1 MIFLVQVIS
10 AYEKEL
16 NNEKIPAGKKKV
28 LLAALDLFSNQG
40 FHATTTSKIAKA
52 AGVSEATI
60 YKYFQSK
67 DDLLKKLLSPLFIEL
82 QQDFIGSLS
91 QYQTLDAL
99 VTFIVKDRLEFIKT
113 NFDFI
118 KLLLQEILTDPK
130 LLQYFKDLISKETD
144 FINVFNSWKQKFS
157 EIDSSLTPIEIIRII
172 IGPIGAFALQTDL
185 FNYQDSDAATN
196 YALIKK
202 QIIAGLTN

>member
-1 MIFLVQVIS
+1 VIFLVQVIS

-99 VTFIVKDRLEFIKT
+99 VTFIVKDRLEFIKA

-157 EIDSSLTPIEIIRII
+157 EIDPHLTSIEIIRVI
-172 IGPIGAFALQTDL
+172 IGPIGAFALQTDF
-185 FNYQDSDAATN
+185 FNYQGDTTSD
-196 YALIKK
+196 YILIKK

>member
-52 AGVSEATI
+52 AEVSEATI

-99 VTFIVKDRLEFIKT
+99 VTFIVKDRLEFIKA

>member
-99 VTFIVKDRLEFIKT
+99 VTFIVKDRLEFIKA

-144 FINVFNSWKQKFS
+144 FINVFNSWKLKFS

-172 IGPIGAFALQTDL
+172 IGPIGTYALQTDL
-185 FNYQDSDAATN
+185 FNYQGDTTTD
-196 YALIKK
+196 YGLIKK
-202 QIIAGLTN
+202 QIIARLTN

>member
-1 MIFLVQVIS
+1 M
-10 AYEKEL
+10 
-16 NNEKIPAGKKKV
+16 
-28 LLAALDLFSNQG
+28 
-40 FHATTTSKIAKA
+40 
-52 AGVSEATI
+52 SEATI

-157 EIDSSLTPIEIIRII
+157 EIDPSLTPIEIIRII

>member
-172 IGPIGAFALQTDL
+172 IGPIGAFALQTDF
-185 FNYQDSDAATN
+185 FNYQGDTTTD
-196 YALIKK
+196 YGLIKK
-202 QIIAGLTN
+202 QIIARLTN

>member
-99 VTFIVKDRLEFIKT
+99 VTFIVKDRLEFIKA

>member
-130 LLQYFKDLISKETD
+130 LLQYFKDLISKEPD

-157 EIDSSLTPIEIIRII
+157 EIDSNLTPIEIIRII

>member
-99 VTFIVKDRLEFIKT
+99 VTFIVKDRLEFIKA

-157 EIDSSLTPIEIIRII
+157 EIDSGLTPIEIIRII
-172 IGPIGAFALQTDL
+172 IGPIGAFALQTDF
-185 FNYQDSDAATN
+185 FNYQGDTTSD
-196 YALIKK
+196 YGLIKK

>member
-99 VTFIVKDRLEFIKT
+99 VTFIVKDRLEFIKA

-157 EIDSSLTPIEIIRII
+157 EIDSGLTPIEIIRII
-172 IGPIGAFALQTDL
+172 IGPIGAFALQTDF
-185 FNYQDSDAATN
+185 FNYQGDTTTD
-196 YALIKK
+196 YGLIKK

>member
-28 LLAALDLFSNQG
+28 LLAALDLFSNKG

-99 VTFIVKDRLEFIKT
+99 VTFIVKDRLKFIKA

-144 FINVFNSWKQKFS
+144 LINVFKSWKQKFS
-157 EIDSSLTPIEIIRII
+157 EIDPNLTPIAIIRAI
-172 IGPIGAFALQTDL
+172 IGPIGAFALQTDF
-185 FNYQDSDAATN
+185 FNYQGDTTSD
-196 YALIKK
+196 YSLIKK

>member
-52 AGVSEATI
+52 AEVSEATI

-172 IGPIGAFALQTDL
+172 IGPIGTYALQTDL
-185 FNYQDSDAATN
+185 FNYQGDTN
-196 YALIKK
+196 TDYGLIKK

>member
-99 VTFIVKDRLEFIKT
+99 VTFIVKDRLEFIKA

-172 IGPIGAFALQTDL
+172 IGPIGAFALQTDF
-185 FNYQDSDAATN
+185 FNYQGSDAATD

>member
-99 VTFIVKDRLEFIKT
+99 VTFIVKDRLEFIKA

-157 EIDSSLTPIEIIRII
+157 EIDSGLTPIEIIRII
-172 IGPIGAFALQTDL
+172 IGPIGTYALQTDL
-185 FNYQDSDAATN
+185 FNYQGDTN
-196 YALIKK
+196 TDYGLIKK

>member
-99 VTFIVKDRLEFIKT
+99 VTFIVKDRLEFIKA

-157 EIDSSLTPIEIIRII
+157 EIDSHLTPIAIIRTI

-185 FNYQDSDAATN
+185 FNYQGDATTD

>member
-99 VTFIVKDRLEFIKT
+99 VTFIVKDRLEFIKA

-157 EIDSSLTPIEIIRII
+157 EIDPSLTPIEIIRII

>member
-99 VTFIVKDRLEFIKT
+99 VTFIVKDRLEFIKA

-144 FINVFNSWKQKFS
+144 FINVSNSWKQKFS

-172 IGPIGAFALQTDL
+172 IGPIGAFALQTDF
-185 FNYQDSDAATN
+185 FNYQGDTTTD
-196 YALIKK
+196 YGLIKK

>member
-28 LLAALDLFSNQG
+28 LLAALDLFSNKG

-99 VTFIVKDRLEFIKT
+99 VTFIVKDRLKFIKA

-144 FINVFNSWKQKFS
+144 FINVFKSWKQKFS
-157 EIDSSLTPIEIIRII
+157 EIDPNLTPIAIIRAI
-172 IGPIGAFALQTDL
+172 IGPIGAFALQTDF
-185 FNYQDSDAATN
+185 FNYQGDTTRDYS
-196 YALIKK
+196 LIKK

>member
-157 EIDSSLTPIEIIRII
+157 EIDPSLTPIEIIRII

>member
-67 DDLLKKLLSPLFIEL
+67 DDLLKKLLSPLFIGL

-99 VTFIVKDRLEFIKT
+99 VTFIVKDRLEFIKA

-172 IGPIGAFALQTDL
+172 IGPIGAFALQTDF
-185 FNYQDSDAATN
+185 FNYQGDTTSD
-196 YALIKK
+196 YGLIKK

>member
-28 LLAALDLFSNQG
+28 LLAALDLFSNKG

-99 VTFIVKDRLEFIKT
+99 VTFIVKDRLKFIKA

-144 FINVFNSWKQKFS
+144 LINVFKSWKQKFS
-157 EIDSSLTPIEIIRII
+157 EIDPNLTPIAIIRAI
-172 IGPIGAFALQTDL
+172 IGPIGAFALQTDF
-185 FNYQDSDAATN
+185 FNYQGDTTRDYS
-196 YALIKK
+196 LIKK

>member
-52 AGVSEATI
+52 AEVSEATI

-99 VTFIVKDRLEFIKT
+99 VTFIVKDRLEFIKA

-157 EIDSSLTPIEIIRII
+157 EIDPHLTSIEIIRVI
-172 IGPIGAFALQTDL
+172 IGPIGAFALQTDF
-185 FNYQDSDAATN
+185 FNYQGDTTSD
-196 YALIKK
+196 YILIKK

>member
-28 LLAALDLFSNQG
+28 LLAALDLFSNKG
-40 FHATTTSKIAKA
+40 FHATTTSAIAKA

-172 IGPIGAFALQTDL
+172 IGPIGAFALQTDF
-185 FNYQDSDAATN
+185 FNYQGDTTTD
-196 YALIKK
+196 YGLIKK
-202 QIIAGLTN
+202 QILAGLTN

>member
-99 VTFIVKDRLEFIKT
+99 VTFIVKDRLEFIKA

-130 LLQYFKDLISKETD
+130 LLQYFKDLISMETD

-172 IGPIGAFALQTDL
+172 IGPIGAFALQTDF
-185 FNYQDSDAATN
+185 FNYQGDTTTD
-196 YALIKK
+196 YRLIKK

>member
-99 VTFIVKDRLEFIKT
+99 VTFIVKDRLEFIKA

-144 FINVFNSWKQKFS
+144 FINVFNSWKLKFS
-157 EIDSSLTPIEIIRII
+157 EIDSCLTPIEIIRII
-172 IGPIGAFALQTDL
+172 IGPIGAFALQTDF
-185 FNYQDSDAATN
+185 FNYQGDTTTD
-196 YALIKK
+196 YGLIKK

>member
-99 VTFIVKDRLEFIKT
+99 VTFIVKDRLEFIKA

-172 IGPIGAFALQTDL
+172 IGPIGTYALQTDL
-185 FNYQDSDAATN
+185 FNYQGDTN
-196 YALIKK
+196 TDYGLIKK

>member
-99 VTFIVKDRLEFIKT
+99 VTFIVKDRLEFIKA

-144 FINVFNSWKQKFS
+144 FINVFNSWKLKFS

-172 IGPIGAFALQTDL
+172 IGPIGAFALQTDF
-185 FNYQDSDAATN
+185 FNYQGDTTTD
-196 YALIKK
+196 YGLIKK
-202 QIIAGLTN
+202 QIIARLTN

>member
-52 AGVSEATI
+52 AEVSEATI

-196 YALIKK
+196 YTLIKK

>member
-99 VTFIVKDRLEFIKT
+99 VTFIVKDRLEFIKA

-157 EIDSSLTPIEIIRII
+157 EIDSHLTPIAIIRTI

-185 FNYQDSDAATN
+185 FNYQGDATTD

-202 QIIAGLTN
+202 QIIAGLIN

>member
-157 EIDSSLTPIEIIRII
+157 EIDSNLTPIEIIRII

>member
-1 MIFLVQVIS
+1 MAQVIS
-10 AYEKEL
+10 EYEKEL

-28 LLAALDLFSNQG
+28 LIAALELFSNNG
-40 FHATTTSKIAKA
+40 FHATTTATIAKT

-99 VTFIVKDRLEFIKT
+99 VTFIVKDRLKFIKT

-118 KLLLQEILTDPK
+118 KLLLQEILTDQK
-130 LLQYFKDLISKETD
+130 LLQYFKDLVSKKTD

-157 EIDSSLTPIEIIRII
+157 EIDSNLTPIEIIRII
-172 IGPIGAFALQTDL
+172 IGPIGAFALQTDF
-185 FNYQDSDAATN
+185 FNYQDSDAATD

>member
-52 AGVSEATI
+52 ARVSEATI

-172 IGPIGAFALQTDL
+172 IGPIGAFALQTDF
-185 FNYQDSDAATN
+185 FNYQGDTTTD
-196 YALIKK
+196 YGLIKK

>member
-99 VTFIVKDRLEFIKT
+99 VTFIVKDRLEFIKA

-157 EIDSSLTPIEIIRII
+157 EIDPHLTSIEIIRVI
-172 IGPIGAFALQTDL
+172 IGPIGAFALQTDF
-185 FNYQDSDAATN
+185 FNYQGDTTSD
-196 YALIKK
+196 YILIKK

>member
-91 QYQTLDAL
+91 QYQTLEAL
-99 VTFIVKDRLEFIKT
+99 VTFIVKDRLEFIKA

-144 FINVFNSWKQKFS
+144 FINVSNSWKQKFS

-172 IGPIGAFALQTDL
+172 IGPIGAFALQTDF
-185 FNYQDSDAATN
+185 FNYQGDTTTD
-196 YALIKK
+196 YGLIKK

>member
-1 MIFLVQVIS
+1 MVQVIS

-99 VTFIVKDRLEFIKT
+99 VTFIVKDRLEFIKA

-172 IGPIGAFALQTDL
+172 IGPIGTYALQTDL
-185 FNYQDSDAATN
+185 FNYQGDTN
-196 YALIKK
+196 TDYGLIKK